1 MESNL
6 FHSSIF
12 QIFTANSYLVELL
25 LKSHFEENVSSL
37 GGRITFS
44 PIIYIFI
51 INLNLHLILNL
62 NFVSIK
68 LGLIKYK
75 RNEDKKNMDSD
86 FKFKFLFEIEFEFC
100 SIYELKCAKF

>member
-1 MESNL
+1 M
-6 FHSSIF
+6 
-12 QIFTANSYLVELL
+12 
-25 LKSHFEENVSSL
+25 
-37 GGRITFS
+37 
-44 PIIYIFI
+44 
-51 INLNLHLILNL
+51 ILNL

-100 SIYELKCAKF
+100 SIYELKCAKFWIQVCKTVQPKYLSLGTGLIRLLNHTENSLFESEIYCEVVL